1 MNIHENNPVRSF
13 KVGKNTI
20 YDCGKIE
27 LESNEMLS
35 FKTHSGREYDFTA
48 KPWGFYAS
56 PSINGRLKHE
66 GFKTALVQNSTG
78 RIFLMCVEKD
88 KVDAFLDYLREDQQ
102 EVLEW
107 LHERDASS

>member
-1 MNIHENNPVRSF
+1 
-13 KVGKNTI
+13 
-20 YDCGKIE
+20 
-27 LESNEMLS
+27 
-35 FKTHSGREYDFTA
+35 
-48 KPWGFYAS
+48 
-56 PSINGRLKHE
+56 
-66 GFKTALVQNSTG
+66 LVQNSKG